1 MNSNESALL
10 AVIAKQLRELRDAFK
25 SLSKQSGPAG
35 KDGRDGVDGKDG
47 VGIRGERGAAGPR
60 GPAGPRGE
68 PGRDGVDG
76 KDGERGPA
84 PDHQWKSTKLRFQK
98 PDGTWGKYVDLKGER
113 GASGAGS
120 GGWSTSSGASG
131 GEPGPAWSPDELAE
145 ATDTVPDEFI
155 VQQNGQW
162 VRATYAQVAAWLGAQ
177 SNIDGGGASSVYL
190 PEQIVDGGG
199 ANG

>member
-1 MNSNESALL
+1 MNSNEPALL

-113 GASGAGS
+113 GASGAGG

-155 VQQNGQW
+155 VRQNGQW

-177 SNIDGGGASSVYL
+177 SNLDGGGASSVYL

>member
-1 MNSNESALL
+1 MNSNEPALL

-113 GASGAGS
+113 GASGAGG

-177 SNIDGGGASSVYL
+177 SNLDGGGASSVYL

>member
-1 MNSNESALL
+1 MDSNDTALL
-10 AVIAKQLRELRDAFK
+10 AVLAKQLRELREA
-25 SLSKQSGPAG
+25 LARLARLPGPAG
-35 KDGRDGVDGKDG
+35 RDGRDGTNGAAGARGADGK
-47 VGIRGERGAAGPR
+47 EGPR
-60 GPAGPRGE
+60 GPAGPRGPRGE
-68 PGRDGVDG
+68 SGPAG

-113 GASGAGS
+113 GASGAGG

-177 SNIDGGGASSVYL
+177 SNLDGGGASSVYL